1 MAGTKIGQRL
11 ADAGAGLDRQVLP
24 ILQRPRHGHGHLLL
38 LRAELEILRPR
49 QNARRRKDFFNL
61 GNQIGAG
68 RLNFRK

>member
-1 MAGTKIGQRL
+1 
-11 ADAGAGLDRQVLP
+11 VLP

-49 QNARRRKDFFNL
+49 QNARRRKDFRNL